1 MQIREIV
8 SEAISLTKHYVPVQS
23 ALTDTVKQS
32 LAKIKS
38 SQFQEFRNRVDRTG
52 AMHTLVREVTERL
65 IYHLKNDFSKTLTN
79 YVRTNIDAGLKTR
92 IKFGGS
98 EFHGSVDQLDIT
110 IDSAKIKRLA
120 DSVLDGVERTA
131 LDQDDDSGSYYDGFF
146 SVIREYSQDLEDFIG
161 YTVDRRLIPDLAN
174 TFVHEMVHVLQHK
187 PQIAKG
193 RDSLEYRSYLDPRKK
208 EFPEHDRW
216 DDPAQSKQYSKLY
229 YASPQEITAF
239 AHEAAIRIL
248 KDVMADPAYDRS
260 QVSEL
265 LQDIPQYAKKYV
277 GTPTNDREKRVY
289 NRYIKLI
296 YQEIQRYLSSL

>member
-8 SEAISLTKHYVPVQS
+8 TEAISLTKHYVPVQS

-32 LAKIKS
+32 LAKLKP
-38 SQFQEFRNRVDRTG
+38 SQFREFRNRVDRTG
-52 AMHTLVREVTERL
+52 AMHVLVREVTDRL

-79 YVRTNIDAGLKTR
+79 YVQSNIDPELETR
-92 IKFGGS
+92 IKFNQS
-98 EFHGSVDQLDIT
+98 KFHGSVDQLDIT

-146 SVIREYSQDLEDFIG
+146 SVIREYSQDFEDFIG

-216 DDPAQSKQYSKLY
+216 DDPVQSKQYSKLY
-229 YASPQEITAF
+229 YTSPQEITAF
-239 AHEAAIRIL
+239 AHEAAIQIL
-248 KDVMADPAYDRS
+248 KSVIDEPDYDSS
-260 QVSEL
+260 QIPEL
-265 LQDIPQYAKKYV
+265 LKNIPQYAKKYI
-277 GTPTNDREKRVY
+277 GTPSNDREKTVY

-296 YQEIQRYLSSL
+296 YQEIQRYLASR